1 MIKLDEKD
9 LELINEFIKFLGRE
23 ETQGIENPYAIEG
36 LELFKS
42 IKDKMEEFKEM
53 FGLYAIASCEKD
65 NHIIYAEFNNKD
77 VYLELKEGYVFKNN
91 NNYYI
96 SLAIEKEDDNNESKN
111 N

>member
-9 LELINEFIKFLGRE
+9 LELINEFIKFLGSE
-23 ETQGIENPYAIEG
+23 ETQNIEYPYAIDG

-42 IKDKMEEFKEM
+42 IKDKMKEFKEM
-53 FGLYAIASCEKD
+53 FSVYAIASCEKD
-65 NHIIYAEFNNKD
+65 NPVIYAEFNNND

-96 SLAIEKEDDNNESKN
+96 NLAIEKVDDNNESKN